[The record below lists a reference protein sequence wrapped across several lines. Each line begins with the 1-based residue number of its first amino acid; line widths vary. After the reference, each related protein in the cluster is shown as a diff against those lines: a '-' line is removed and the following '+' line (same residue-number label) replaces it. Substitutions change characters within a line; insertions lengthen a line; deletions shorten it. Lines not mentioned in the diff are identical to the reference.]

1 MKNFFL
7 DDIARYLYRNGM
19 IDDID
24 NVTYAKPDLP
34 SPAGN
39 PPQYDF
45 AKTIKALIKLGIME
59 KQKKRMPT
67 LLKEINAMVDEERP
81 VSIDDIPPPEPG
93 EDLEDYAARTI
104 GKIKE
109 LTLKDAQTF
118 YTIYRGKLS
127 QLKYEEEANRLI
139 LKSDVEQKAFT
150 TARTTRDQLLAIP
163 ERISGAI
170 VSMTEVSEVK
180 ETLYDE
186 IIRVLED
193 LSASV

>member
-1 MKNFFL
+1 MTNFFL
-7 DDIARYLYRNGM
+7 EDIARFLYRNG
-19 IDDID
+19 IVDDID
-24 NVTYAKPDLP
+24 TVTEAESSLP
-34 SPAGN
+34 APVGK
-39 PPQYDF
+39 PPQHNF
-45 AKTIKALIKLGIME
+45 NKTVRALIKLKIIE
-59 KQKKRMPT
+59 KPNTTLKT
-67 LLKEINAMVDEERP
+67 LLEEMNEMIDEETP
-81 VSIDDIPPPEPG
+81 VSIDDIPPPNAG

-104 GKIKE
+104 GKIKD

-127 QLKYEEEANRLI
+127 QLKYEEESGRLI
-139 LKSDVEQKAFT
+139 LKSDVEQKAFV

-170 VSMTEVSEVK
+170 VSMTDVSEVK